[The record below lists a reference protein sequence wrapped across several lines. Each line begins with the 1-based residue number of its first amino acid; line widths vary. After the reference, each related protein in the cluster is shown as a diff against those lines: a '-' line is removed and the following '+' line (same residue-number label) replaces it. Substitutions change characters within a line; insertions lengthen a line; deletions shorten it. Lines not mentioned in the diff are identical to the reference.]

1 MVSVGVI
8 GPIVYIYIYV
18 GPRLNPMTSSGLRMG
33 KRYHKSLR

>member
-18 GPRLNPMTSSGLRMG
+18 GPGPNPITSSGSRMG
-33 KRYHKSLR
+33 KRYHRSPH

>member
-18 GPRLNPMTSSGLRMG
+18 GPGPNPMISSSPRMG
-33 KRYHKSLR
+33 KRYHRSPC

>member
-18 GPRLNPMTSSGLRMG
+18 GPRPNPMTSSGLRMG
-33 KRYHKSLR
+33 KRYHRSPH